1 MSGGF
6 GIGNQKSKMEFDLTM
21 VSKLVKFF
29 EFFAWENV
37 LIFYRW
43 LLTQPLKFWFN
54 LQMKV
59 ADLKRELKLRG
70 LTVTGKKEELVERL
84 QVRLRPKRGV
94 YISKNVFIICVIRSS
109 ILTMQICLH

>member
-29 EFFAWENV
+29 EFFACENV
-37 LIFYRW
+37 LW

-84 QVRLRPKRGV
+84 QVRLRRKRGV
-94 YISKNVFIICVIRSS
+94 
-109 ILTMQICLH
+109 